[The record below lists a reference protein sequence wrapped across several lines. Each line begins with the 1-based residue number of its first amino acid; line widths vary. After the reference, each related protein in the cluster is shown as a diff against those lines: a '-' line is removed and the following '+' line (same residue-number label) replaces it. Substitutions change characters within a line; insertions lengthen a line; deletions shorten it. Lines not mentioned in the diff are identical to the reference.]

1 MHGLHGYGTDV
12 RYGRWGALPAARLHA
27 LACLLA
33 HRSDLPSDDW
43 FSIPHDAIGRLLGAS
58 DDDDGGVFLR
68 GRLAS
73 LTNLSCMQTAE

>member
-27 LACLLA
+27 LAC
-33 HRSDLPSDDW
+33 S
-43 FSIPHDAIGRLLGAS
+43 SIGSSKRRLVLHSTRRYIGRLLGAS